1 MKTRVT
7 PLLGAIIFSVFMT
20 GCGGS
25 GGGVTA
31 NSPPQLMD
39 TTKPAVNS
47 TTPAHNSMAV
57 NPNSAITVTFTESI
71 DPATITPNTFIVVAD
86 MTGAAVT
93 GTVTYEQSSK
103 TATFRHDWLSPNTA
117 YTATITIGVK
127 DLAAN
132 AMAASYSW
140 QFTTGE
146 APDVTPATVLVT
158 FPALNAGGVAM
169 NTAVAVTFS
178 EAIDP
183 ATINAQTFI
192 LVKDGATQVA
202 GSVKYVGA
210 TALFRPT
217 GNLLP
222 GASYTAM
229 ITNGVKD
236 LAGNK
241 LAENFTWGFT
251 TGSESDLQSPQVQ
264 SVSPP
269 NGAQD
274 VPVDSPL
281 VIFFNE
287 PIMPF
292 EFGLMDGRP
301 VAITFN
307 ATYTTVTIKPT
318 VAMLSGTTY
327 TALIKLQDMAGNQM
341 PAPFS
346 WGFSTRP

>member
-1 MKTRVT
+1 MKTRVSL
-7 PLLGAIIFSVFMT
+7 LLGAILIAAYLT

-31 NSPPQLMD
+31 NSPPQQKD
-39 TTKPAVNS
+39 TSKPAVNS
-47 TTPAHNSMAV
+47 TTPEHNSVAV
-57 NPNSAITVTFTESI
+57 EPNRAITVTFNEPI
-71 DPATITPNTFIVVAD
+71 DPATITTNTFIVAD
-86 MTGAAVT
+86 VTGAAVT
-93 GTVTYEQSSK
+93 GSVTYEESSK
-103 TATFRHDWLSPNTA
+103 TATLRHGGLFPLTA
-117 YTATITIGVK
+117 YTATVTTGVK
-127 DLAAN
+127 DLAGN
-132 AMAASYSW
+132 AMGASYAW

-146 APDVTPATVLVT
+146 APDITPPTVLAT
-158 FPALNAGGVAM
+158 FPALNAGAVVM

-192 LVKDGATQVA
+192 LMKDGATQVA
-202 GSVKYVGA
+202 GSATYFGT

-217 GNLLP
+217 GNLLA
-222 GASYTAM
+222 GASYTVK
-229 ITNGVKD
+229 ITGGVKD
-236 LAGNK
+236 LAGNA
-241 LAENFTWGFT
+241 LAEDFTWGFT
-251 TGSESDLQSPQVQ
+251 TGSESDLQSPQVL

-274 VPVDSPL
+274 VPVDSQL

-301 VAITFN
+301 VTITFN

-318 VAMLSGTTY
+318 VAMLSGDTY
-327 TALIKLQDMAGNQM
+327 AASIKLLDMAGNQM

>member
-1 MKTRVT
+1 
-7 PLLGAIIFSVFMT
+7 LLGAILFTAYLT

-31 NSPPQLMD
+31 NSPPQQKD
-39 TTKPAVNS
+39 TSKPYVNS
-47 TTPAHNSMAV
+47 TTPTHNSV
-57 NPNSAITVTFTESI
+57 TVDPNSAITVTFNEPI
-71 DPATITPNTFIVVAD
+71 DPATITTNTFIVAD
-86 MTGAAVT
+86 VTGAAVT
-93 GTVTYEQSSK
+93 GSVTYEESSK
-103 TATFRHDWLSPNTA
+103 TATLRHGGLSPLTA
-117 YTATITIGVK
+117 YTATVTTGVK
-127 DLAAN
+127 DLAGN
-132 AMAASYSW
+132 AMGASYAW

-146 APDVTPATVLVT
+146 APDITPSTVLAT
-158 FPALNAGGVAM
+158 FPALNAGAVVM

-192 LVKDGATQVA
+192 LMKDGATQVA
-202 GSVKYVGA
+202 GSATYFGT

-222 GASYTAM
+222 GASYTAI
-229 ITNGVKD
+229 ITVGVKD
-236 LAGNK
+236 LAGNA
-241 LAENFTWGFT
+241 LAEDFTWGFT